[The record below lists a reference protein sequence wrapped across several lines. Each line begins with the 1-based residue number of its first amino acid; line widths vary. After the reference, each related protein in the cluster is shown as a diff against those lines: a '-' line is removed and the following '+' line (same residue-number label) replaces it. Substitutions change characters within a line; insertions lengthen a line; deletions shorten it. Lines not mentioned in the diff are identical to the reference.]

1 MARQKSKAVDKSAPA
16 SCVIPLDSGAQRGV
30 RTPLDT
36 PKPWRSDPAALS
48 NGLVLVLVLVLV
60 LALERRRTPS
70 ACRPNGD

>member
-1 MARQKSKAVDKSAPA
+1 MGISQA
-16 SCVIPLDSGAQRGV
+16 STSQRGV

-36 PKPWRSDPAALS
+36 PKPWRSDPAALI
-48 NGLVLVLVLVLV
+48 NGLVLVLVLVLA